1 VKTGRGVAHSV
12 PSPSTLVLLGART
25 VDMSYARLDA
35 HSIPDL
41 DRRVDRVHSKSNGFT
56 DAFVTTDEREFE

>member
-1 VKTGRGVAHSV
+1 
-12 PSPSTLVLLGART
+12 
-25 VDMSYARLDA
+25 MSYARLDA